1 VTISRLSQ
9 FSFDLILNTF
19 PETKKIWIAYSGGMD
34 SSVLLHMVFSNR
46 EKIGKSFGVV
56 YVDHG
61 IQEDS
66 LGWGDFCKT
75 QCDYYGLCFTKI
87 NINEKVPKGSS
98 IEAWAREKRY
108 ELIGQVMNKNDLLF
122 TAHHQDDQVE
132 TFFLQA
138 LRGAG
143 PRGLSSMPLFKDIT
157 NAIHVRPLLN
167 YSRSELK
174 FYAKEKK
181 LSWQEDSSNT
191 DTKFDRNYLR
201 NKVIPAFEKRWPSY
215 RKTISRLIVHQQ
227 ECASL
232 MSEIGLQ
239 DLKIVS
245 HKKQL
250 NLNMLRDLSVAR
262 QKNIIFIWLQKLQI
276 ETPNSKHINQIV
288 SDLINTKSDNANCI
302 NWRTVEI
309 RKYKNL
315 LYAYKRT
322 HKNVDNIN
330 LKWDIS
336 RPLKIMDEILIAK
349 TQIGNGLS
357 KKSIENKNIRVQYRI
372 GGEKLRLNN
381 TTKSKTVKQL
391 FQERGVLPWERD
403 SFPMIYVNGV
413 LIAIPGICI
422 DIDYAAADDEPSWKI
437 VWSGYEKAIES

>member
-1 VTISRLSQ
+1 
-9 FSFDLILNTF
+9 
-19 PETKKIWIAYSGGMD
+19 MD

-276 ETPNSKHINQIV
+276 DQ
-288 SDLINTKSDNANCI
+288 
-302 NWRTVEI
+302 RG
-309 RKYKNL
+309 L
-315 LYAYKRT
+315 L
-322 HKNVDNIN
+322 
-330 LKWDIS
+330 
-336 RPLKIMDEILIAK
+336 
-349 TQIGNGLS
+349 Q
-357 KKSIENKNIRVQYRI
+357 
-372 GGEKLRLNN
+372 
-381 TTKSKTVKQL
+381 
-391 FQERGVLPWERD
+391 
-403 SFPMIYVNGV
+403 
-413 LIAIPGICI
+413 
-422 DIDYAAADDEPSWKI
+422 
-437 VWSGYEKAIES
+437 